1 MNTSIRYYVAT
12 LAVALGLYSCG
23 VLAEDTDLFASAA
36 PVASGGRPN
45 VLIVLDNSANWSA
58 ANQQWP
64 GGVKQGQSELRALRT
79 LLTEMTDDVN
89 LGIVMFTAGTG
100 ANKNGAYVRF
110 HARPILGTYAGGTR
124 TNRQALL
131 ELIGDDSCVNGPNS
145 LNGTPNCMYKNF
157 DSSTE
162 KVSTSQVDY
171 SAALF
176 EIYKYFGGYT
186 NPANAHSD
194 IAGSPISASQ
204 YGGLRYAG
212 NPDAKSDP
220 AAYVNGAT
228 DTTKRAYISP
238 IDNSC
243 AQNAIIFVG
252 NGFPNGDSPAS
263 LLSGVGGDTTQ
274 VLMPCTTCGS
284 SNFLTPTGSEIRY
297 ADEWAKFLY
306 TTDVHAS
313 VGQQNVK
320 IYSIDA
326 YNAQPDVKQN
336 RLLKSMANQGGG
348 GYFVANNEN
357 AILDAFRS
365 ILLDVKAVSSVFTSS
380 SVPINATNRTQ
391 HDNQVYIGMFR
402 PDADSKPRWYGNL
415 KRYQVGIIN
424 GQLQLT
430 DKNNNEAIAS
440 LTGFVKSCA
449 LSYWTADTGTYWDF
463 SPASAGKCDPAT
475 TFSDLPDG
483 DTAEKGGA
491 AEVLRRGN
499 DPASPSFV
507 VRRTLYTCAGSSS
520 CSSPSDVVSFDSS
533 HVSQTALGAATAAE
547 QQKII
552 DHTLGKDVNDENR
565 NGNITET
572 RPSMHGDVIHS
583 QPLPVSYGG
592 STGVVLYYGAN
603 DGTFRALA
611 GDTGKELW
619 AFIAPEHHS
628 KLKRLTDNSPFV
640 QYSGMVGGISPA
652 PQKKDYFF
660 DGSPALYQTADNSA
674 VWIFPTMRRGGRMVY
689 AFDVTTP
696 AARPTLKWR
705 IGCPNSAND
714 TGCTAGFTDIGQTWS
729 SPRVA
734 KVKGYASGNTP
745 IIIMGGGYDACEDTD
760 SPTPPCSGSIKGNRV
775 YVINADTGVLL
786 RTFNTTRSVAAE
798 VSMVDRDGDG
808 YVDHAYVADTGGTLY
823 RIDLSNAST
832 LAPMTSAD
840 WTINTIA
847 QTTGAGRKFLQP
859 PAVLALRNKVYLAIG
874 SGDREEPLNTQYP
887 YLQDITNRFYM
898 FIDRFVSGTP
908 PPVQNLD
915 DSSTMANYTAS
926 TTCSA
931 ILTSSQNGW
940 YMDLNSGLPSRQGGE
955 QTVTSALIFGG
966 IVYFSTNRALPTTT
980 SAICTPN
987 LGEARGYAVNLLNAS
1002 GAIGTQAICGGAR
1015 SSIFQGGGIPPSPV
1029 TANLLVDGSPVS
1041 VLFGGVQRSGSVS
1054 SSIGAQKIKANTS
1067 GKRTRTYWY
1076 TQGNK

>member
-23 VLAEDTDLFASAA
+23 VLAEDIDLFASAA

-58 ANQQWP
+58 ANQHWP

-100 ANKNGAYVRF
+100 QNKNGAYIRF
-110 HARPILGTYAGGTR
+110 HARPIYGTYAGGTR
-124 TNRQALL
+124 TNRQAML
-131 ELIGDDSCVNGPNS
+131 ELIGDDSCVNGANS

-186 NPANAHSD
+186 NPANAFTD
-194 IAGSPISASQ
+194 VAGSPISATQ

-243 AQNAIIFVG
+243 SQNAIIFVG

-263 LLSGVGGDTTQ
+263 LLSGVGGNTTQ
-274 VLMPCTTCGS
+274 VPMPCSTCPSG
-284 SNFLTPTGSEIRY
+284 FLTPTGTEIRY

-306 TTDVHAS
+306 MTDVHSS

-326 YNAQPDVKQN
+326 YNDAPDVKQN

-348 GYFVANNEN
+348 NYFVANNED
-357 AILDAFRS
+357 AILAAFRT

-449 LSYWTADTGTYWDF
+449 LSYWTADTGAYWDF

-499 DPASPSFV
+499 DPVTPSFV
-507 VRRTLYTCAGSSS
+507 VNRTLYTCAGPSS
-520 CSSPSDVVSFDSS
+520 CSSPSDVVSFDSTS
-533 HVSQTALGAATAAE
+533 VSQTALGAATAAE

-611 GDTGKELW
+611 GNTGKELW

-660 DGSPALYQTADNSA
+660 DGSPALYQTANNSA
-674 VWIFPTMRRGGRMVY
+674 IWIFPTMRRGGRMVY

-696 AARPTLKWR
+696 GARPTLKWR
-705 IGCPNSAND
+705 LGCPNSAND
-714 TGCTAGFTDIGQTWS
+714 TGCTPGFTDIGQTWS

-745 IIIMGGGYDACEDTD
+745 IIMIGGGYDVCEDTD

-808 YVDHAYVADTGGTLY
+808 YVDHAYVADMGGTLY
-823 RIDLSNAST
+823 RIDLSNPGT
-832 LAPMTSAD
+832 LAPMASAD
-840 WTINTIA
+840 WTMNTIA
-847 QTTGAGRKFLQP
+847 RTTVPGLKFLQP
-859 PAVLALRNKVYLAIG
+859 PAVLAVRDKVYVAIG

-898 FIDRFVSGTP
+898 FIDRFLSGS
-908 PPVQNLD
+908 PVQNLD
-915 DSSTMANYTAS
+915 DSSTMADYTAS
-926 TTCSA
+926 TTCSTKLA
-931 ILTSSQNGW
+931 SDKNGW
-940 YMDLNSGLPSRQGGE
+940 YMDLNSGLTATPSRRGGE

-966 IVYFSTNRALPTTT
+966 IIYFSTNRALPTTT

-1002 GAIGTQAICGGAR
+1002 GAIGTSDICGGTR

-1029 TANLLVDGSPVS
+1029 TANLLVDGNPVS
-1041 VLFGGVQRSGSVS
+1041 VLFGGVQRSGGVS
-1054 SSIGAQKIKANTS
+1054 SSIGAQKVKANTS